1 MRYLFSTFAAVAA
14 AGVLVLAPA
23 VSEAKTCVN
32 KGGRGTGSTVEDA
45 RFQAWEAVL
54 QATSWPMWASWMAS
68 SAKVVGNPAKPLPLP
83 GLIVSVRLGSALPK
97 ASRPFPVIKMDMAP
111 SAVALEG
118 TAATLLALATK
129 GPG

>member
-54 QATSWPMWASWMAS
+54 QATSWPMWASWMGS
-68 SAKVVGNPAKPLPLP
+68 SAKVGQAAAGYTVSNVRQKCGNGGALGKECVIYAKLCN
-83 GLIVSVRLGSALPK
+83 
-97 ASRPFPVIKMDMAP
+97 
-111 SAVALEG
+111 
-118 TAATLLALATK
+118 
-129 GPG
+129 